1 MTKAEFNAVF
11 TEAVNKWREL
21 APKDTG
27 HLALNAIKGQWIN
40 DKHFR
45 IYVDRNVLENEPNIK
60 FKNGE
65 SIKGRIAHHY
75 YAKTINDNPKYRTY
89 GWVEKTAME
98 VARYIARRLGG
109 EIR

>member
-1 MTKAEFNAVF
+1 MTKAEFNVVF
-11 TEAVNKWREL
+11 TEAVNKWRDL
-21 APKDTG
+21 APKKTG
-27 HLALNAIKGQWIN
+27 HLSLNAIKGQWIN

-45 IYVDRNVLENEPNIK
+45 IYVDRSVLENEPNITGK
-60 FKNGE
+60 
-65 SIKGRIAHHY
+65 IAGHY
-75 YAKTINDNPKYRTY
+75 YAKTINDKPNYKSY